1 MKITTYG
8 GTITC
13 AGLLFVDD
21 YDKAI
26 EKTFEEIPQLRYE
39 VDTFVIPGLP
49 FNKFGEDMTG
59 KKYSVLQEKYDI
71 PIDIVMMDTDSGH
84 QIKSFDRF
92 Y

>member
-1 MKITTYG
+1 
-8 GTITC
+8 
-13 AGLLFVDD
+13 
-21 YDKAI
+21 
-26 EKTFEEIPQLRYE
+26 
-39 VDTFVIPGLP
+39 
-49 FNKFGEDMTG
+49 MTG